1 MLHNGYEEL
10 DEQVISIIEQMVN
23 NGFGFRVD
31 QFCYIEVPH
40 WGVVRL
46 DSYEDKQNNNNVFLW
61 PEYVPWIG
69 Y

>member
-10 DEQVISIIEQMVN
+10 NEDMIAIIEQMAN

-31 QFCYIEVPH
+31 GYCYIEVPH

-46 DSYEDKQNNNNVFLW
+46 DSYDENKNENYTW
-61 PEYVPWIG
+61 PSYVPWVG